1 MERAADAWDHN
12 QFKDVIVKVAN
23 LEMYVHPGR
32 HCMHSRIEYL
42 LFTRSYYKALS
53 FYLEEQ
59 PLLLT
64 DLLTVLTPRIDH
76 TRVVRMFNASGND
89 NLPLIKPYLV
99 AVQHV
104 SLWYFGMCGH
114 YANCDWQLNIEAV
127 NDAFNSI
134 LIDEEDYNTL
144 RDSIDSFDRYDPI
157 SLAKKLEK
165 HPVLEFRRLAAHLY
179 KVSVKSKHLRLLSAD
194 IVLRKTLDGRHRSDY
209 RKRTSCSRMPSSP
222 PPPQTQSTLRR
233 TFSHTLSLSG
243 IGSVSPQCSML
254 ASICYAPTLLWIS
267 HGSMA

>member
-1 MERAADAWDHN
+1 
-12 QFKDVIVKVAN
+12 
-23 LEMYVHPGR
+23 MYSAINCLP
-32 HCMHSRIEYL
+32 
-42 LFTRSYYKALS
+42 FTHSYYKALS

-104 SLWYFGMCGH
+104 SPCRPSMHRRYTDYGL
-114 YANCDWQLNIEAV
+114 QLNIEAV

-179 KVSVKSKHLRLLSAD
+179 KVSIKAIDPRLLSAD
-194 IVLRKTLDGRHRSDY
+194 ILLRKTLDGRHRSHY
-209 RKRTSCSRMPSSP
+209 QRRISCSRMLSSLP
-222 PPPQTQSTLRR
+222 PPRTRSTLRR
-233 TFSHTLSLSG
+233 TFSHTLSLLG
-243 IGSVSPQCSML
+243 IGSASRPSFML
-254 ASICYAPTLLWIS
+254 ASICYAPTLSWIS
-267 HGSMA
+267 HGNMA